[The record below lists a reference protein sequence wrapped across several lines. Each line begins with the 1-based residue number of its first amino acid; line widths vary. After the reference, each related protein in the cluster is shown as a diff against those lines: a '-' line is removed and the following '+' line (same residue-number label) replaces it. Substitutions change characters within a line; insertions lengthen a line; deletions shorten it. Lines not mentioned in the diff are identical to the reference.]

1 MATLIRRKGNCQFF
15 LAVRLFVPNLASNA
29 GKAEYFVG
37 RPHLG
42 KCRFDGDRN
51 TAIGFGN
58 IAWRWAVGRRHE
70 GSFAGLQVL
79 KSTMNV
85 GHAIKFCR
93 QQKKLSIPALAAR
106 AGLSASYISL
116 LERNGRDPPLSTMEK
131 ISRSLEMPLSLL
143 MFVGTSQGELDS
155 IPAEI
160 TEKLAA
166 ATLRLLSADS
176 DERQSKLI

>member
-1 MATLIRRKGNCQFF
+1 
-15 LAVRLFVPNLASNA
+15 
-29 GKAEYFVG
+29 
-37 RPHLG
+37 
-42 KCRFDGDRN
+42 
-51 TAIGFGN
+51 
-58 IAWRWAVGRRHE
+58 
-70 GSFAGLQVL
+70 
-79 KSTMNV
+79 MNV

-116 LERNGRDPPLSTMEK
+116 LERNGRDPPLSTIEK

-166 ATLRLLSADS
+166 ATLRLLSAVS
-176 DERQSKLI
+176 DERQSTLI